1 MLRVRPGKNS
11 RDQAEIPQVRVIILV
26 DIASYN
32 NISETLAAGSCATF
46 LFLSNTDVICDLL
59 LMMMV
64 MMMVMMVMKIV
75 LGNIDDDNDIDDD
88 DSDDTDGDDTG
99 DDDDDDNVTL
109 AIPETKKNP
118 SMAWKNF

>member
-1 MLRVRPGKNS
+1 
-11 RDQAEIPQVRVIILV
+11 
-26 DIASYN
+26 
-32 NISETLAAGSCATF
+32 
-46 LFLSNTDVICDLL
+46 
-59 LMMMV
+59 MMMV

-118 SMAWKNF
+118 SMAWKNFMLFTTHTVPLTYHLRFCLYSFSFFFLSLKLKWELHERFEPEI